1 MESPSLLKDV
11 ILGFMGNPVEIILV
25 VAGLL
30 TLLILVLAVYIYGN
44 RKRLRRKMTR
54 SREMYDSRT
63 RELALTPEENDLLQ
77 RMYSYLPNPQTKK
90 HLLLSNQ
97 SLFNLCSSRL
107 MKDQEVEDAT
117 IASLWV
123 MLGFKRRSIEK
134 QINSTVLLPTQIF
147 LLIVQRETKKF
158 YGRIISSDADGLV
171 IRINESSVITPGIGS
186 SLVCYFKTRSGTFH
200 FSTTVLRLNGRTFRI
215 AHSES
220 IEHSQK
226 RKYYRAKISMEALI
240 RLAGSEE
247 SLTPTRIVDISGGG
261 ATLINPERRFR
272 IAEDVQIVFK
282 TQGRTASGGR
292 TASSGSTASS
302 DRTGTEYSI
311 VAEIARLSKD
321 DDIMHLTFG
330 PLNESTRDRIISFVL
345 NQRKKKM
352 H

>member
-1 MESPSLLKDV
+1 MS
-11 ILGFMGNPVEIILV
+11 NPVEIILV

-30 TLLILVLAVYIYGN
+30 ALLILVLAVYIYGN
-44 RKRLRRKMTR
+44 RKRLRRKMTQ
-54 SREMYDSRT
+54 SREMYESRT

-77 RMYSYLPNPQTKK
+77 RIYSYLPNPQTKK

-107 MKDQEVEDAT
+107 MKDQEVEETT
-117 IASLWV
+117 IASLRIR
-123 MLGFKRRSIEK
+123 LGFKRRSIEK
-134 QINSTVLLPTQIF
+134 QITSTVLLPTQIY

-171 IRINESSVITPGIGS
+171 IRINESKVIAPEVKS
-186 SLVCYFKTRSGTFH
+186 NLVCYFRTRSGTFH
-200 FSTTVLRLNGRTFRI
+200 FNTTVLSLNGRTFRI

-220 IEHSQK
+220 IERSQR
-226 RKYYRAKISMEALI
+226 RKYYRSKISMEAFI

-247 SLTPTRIVDISGGG
+247 SMTPTRIVDIGGGG
-261 ATLINPERRFR
+261 ATVINPERRFR
-272 IAEDVQIVFK
+272 RAEHVQIVFETPGK
-282 TQGRTASGGR
+282 TVSSSS
-292 TASSGSTASS
+292 TASSG
-302 DRTGTEYSI
+302 RTGTEYSI
-311 VAEIARLSKD
+311 VAEIVHLSKD